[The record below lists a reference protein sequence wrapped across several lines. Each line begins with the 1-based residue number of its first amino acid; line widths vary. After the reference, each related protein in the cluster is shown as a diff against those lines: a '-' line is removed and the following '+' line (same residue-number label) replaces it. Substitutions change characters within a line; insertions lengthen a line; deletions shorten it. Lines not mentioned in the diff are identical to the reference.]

1 MDRKEA
7 VALLKE
13 MITLGLIQPSFVS
26 VDRNKL
32 GTFSLNFKADG
43 NLPEIRAFLCD
54 KGFLLS
60 EDAEKGTCTIYE
72 L

>member
-1 MDRKEA
+1 LDRKEA

-32 GTFSLNFKADG
+32 GSFSLNFKANGD
-43 NLPEIRAFLCD
+43 LPEIKAFLCD
-54 KGFLLS
+54 KGLLLS
-60 EDAEKGTCTIYE
+60 EDPERGTYSIYK